1 MDRGKLVSEMT
12 IGELE
17 ELLSELI
24 KKLPSYPSYPS
35 YPCPVVPQPVWY
47 GPQPNQPAYEV
58 WCDTKTTMKERK

>member
-1 MDRGKLVSEMT
+1 MDKNKLVSDMS

-24 KKLPSYPSYPS
+24 KKLPSYTYPV
-35 YPCPVVPQPVWY
+35 PLIPQPVWY

-58 WCDTKTTMKERK
+58 WCDTKTTMKERKK